1 MKKELEVFF
10 TSEGKGL
17 TMTSAN
23 MIANKAK
30 ELIRDAEAELH
41 GLSFVT
47 ETVELLSGNGKEAT
61 VRVGMTAAE
70 LEDMGKHIEAIGNT
84 KALQAWL
91 REAIKA
97 KEQALEELDNIS
109 AGTWAKENG
118 ISFPESIK
126 YEDLPTREDILAK
139 KSVKERNEIYAL
151 EAQVATIGKW
161 IHPSGELAMARNEL
175 LNIISQPTKVT
186 GQGTETVIHRFEP
199 STEAEDITAIYTYWF
214 NKHRELQAR
223 LNKINHE
230 IEVEIDE
237 ARIERDKNYKVAF
250 AEYQNA
256 MDKLVKDFEMWRSDE
271 RRRVRDLKIIIPDA
285 LVGIYQMV
293 NSK

>member
-10 TSEGKGL
+10 TSDGKGL

-30 ELIRDAEAELH
+30 ELIRDAEAELR

-61 VRVGMTAAE
+61 VRVGMTASE
-70 LEDMGKHIEAIGNT
+70 LEGLGKHIDTIGNT

-97 KEQALEELDNIS
+97 KEQTLEELDNIS

-118 ISFPESIK
+118 ITFPESIK
-126 YEDLPTREDILAK
+126 YEELPTREDLLAK
-139 KSVKERNEIYAL
+139 KSVKERNEIYAI

-161 IHPSGELAMARNEL
+161 IHNAGELAMARNEL
-175 LNIISQPTKVT
+175 LNTLSQPTKVT
-186 GQGTETVIHRFEP
+186 GQGTETVIHRYEA
-199 STEAEDITAIYTYWF
+199 SVDAEDVTAIFTHWF

-237 ARIERDKNYKVAF
+237 IRIERDKKYNVAF
-250 AEYQNA
+250 GEYQNA
-256 MDKLVKDFEMWRSDE
+256 MNKLLKDFEMWRSEE

-285 LVGIYQMV
+285 LQGIYQLV